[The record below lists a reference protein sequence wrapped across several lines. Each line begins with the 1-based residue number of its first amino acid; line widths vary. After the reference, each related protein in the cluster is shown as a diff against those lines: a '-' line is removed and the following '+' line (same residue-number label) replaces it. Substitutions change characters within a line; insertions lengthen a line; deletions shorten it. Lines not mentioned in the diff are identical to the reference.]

1 MELKMI
7 KQKLYWLILLIFVI
21 NLATSINYSFAEG
34 KQKINNKR
42 LVKSVLA
49 VSDWVEDCSDISDWT
64 DARGTDF
71 EVNAFRGYQENLTDS
86 LIASAGVFTPEVDW
100 WNPPASNTTHRRAAV
115 YRELPTTWT
124 EILINST
131 INFDPT
137 SVSNPYTFQG
147 GLYLILT
154 NSNHEQLF
162 ELEIRDGAASSG
174 KHDAYHHA
182 SYFDSSDLDIELLPI
197 TLAAS
202 PVITNGKLSIHIKE
216 TTVEVFTPISNEWI
230 DLGISPT
237 VAFQRGTPKYVVLFC
252 YQNRQLLQPPPTELN
267 WDSIE
272 VQTKQQTDNEIQVPT
287 PPQNLQTI
295 SGDNQVILSWE
306 PPLDIGNSSITEYRV
321 YRSTYPSHYTYI
333 GKTSSLGYIDTSV
346 SNGLTYYY
354 IISAINI
361 AGESDF
367 SNAVSVVPGI
377 TSTTTITQHSS
388 ITPGFSIIWI
398 IISALPIILSKRKI
412 KRSK

>member
-1 MELKMI
+1 MI

-21 NLATSINYSFAEG
+21 NLTTSINYSFAEG
-34 KQKINNKR
+34 KQKINDKR

-49 VSDWVEDCSDISDWT
+49 VFDWVEDCSDISDWT

-71 EVNAFRGYQENLTDS
+71 EVNAFRGYQEDLTDS

-100 WNPPASNTTHRRAAV
+100 WNPPASNTTHRRAAA
-115 YRELPTTWT
+115 YRELPTTWD

-162 ELEIRDGAASSG
+162 ELEISDGAASSG
-174 KHDAYHHA
+174 KHEAYHHA
-182 SYFDSSDLDIELLPI
+182 MYFTSSDQPIELLPI

-252 YQNRQLLQPPPTELN
+252 FQNRQLLQPPPTELN

-333 GKTSSLGYIDTSV
+333 GKTSSLGYIDTSA

-354 IISAINI
+354 VISAINI

-367 SNAVSVVPGI
+367 SNAESVVPGI
-377 TSTTTITQHSS
+377 TSITTITQPSS

-398 IISALPIILSKRKI
+398 IISALPIILLKRKI